1 MGPRRPH
8 HPVLLGALVVAAVLW
23 SATSASSQ
31 PVHHA
36 VVRGAVDAV
45 GTPTATPG
53 EWRVSRVGTGV
64 YRVRV
69 AEEHVTLDVRQ
80 WDAVADVTVRPLGRG
95 VNEVRFDL
103 DGEPV
108 DSGFGFVAVAQR

>member
-1 MGPRRPH
+1 MGHRRPRA
-8 HPVLLGALVVAAVLW
+8 VLLGAMVLAAVLW
-23 SATSASSQ
+23 SATAAASQ
-31 PVHHA
+31 PVHHP

-53 EWRVSRVGTGV
+53 DWRVAYVSTGV
-64 YRVRV
+64 YRVRLP
-69 AEEHVTLDVRQ
+69 EEHVTLDVRQ

-103 DGEPV
+103 DGRPV
-108 DSGFGFVAVAQR
+108 DSAFGFVAIAQR